1 MTKSNFKIINAG
13 AGSGKT
19 FSLVLEYLTFLIN
32 PKLELNHKSL
42 LAITFTNKA
51 VNELKSRVLNKLF
64 VLKTNPSREK
74 VISNH
79 LKNELK
85 ITDEEIKIRSSLIL
99 KKIIYDYG
107 SFDIITIDSF
117 THRIIRTFSRDFKLS
132 TNFEVIIDNNETLSE
147 MVDSIIN
154 EVGVKP
160 NITETLLL
168 YSLYKISEGK
178 SVNIKN
184 DLIDFARILLN
195 ENNRIPLDSIV
206 KKSEKTFSDSY
217 KVLNN
222 RLLSLQSEIKLL
234 SIHSFISEYY
244 F

>member
-1 MTKSNFKIINAG
+1 M
-13 AGSGKT
+13 
-19 FSLVLEYLTFLIN
+19 
-32 PKLELNHKSL
+32 
-42 LAITFTNKA
+42 AITFTNKA

-64 VLKTNPSREK
+64 ILKTNPSKEK
-74 VISNH
+74 VIANH

-85 ITDEEIKIRSSLIL
+85 ITDEEIKTRSSLIL

-132 TNFEVIIDNNETLSE
+132 TNFEVIIDNNEILSE

-160 NITETLLL
+160 NITETLIN
-168 YSLYKISEGK
+168 YSLYKILEGK
-178 SVNIKN
+178 SINIKK
-184 DLIDFARILLN
+184 DLIDFARVLLN
-195 ENNRIPLDSIV
+195 ENNRIYIDDIKESSHKI
-206 KKSEKTFSDSY
+206 FSDSY

-222 RLLSLQSEIKLL
+222 RIKLLQREIKLL
-234 SIHSFISEYY
+234 SIRIQNF
-244 F
+244 